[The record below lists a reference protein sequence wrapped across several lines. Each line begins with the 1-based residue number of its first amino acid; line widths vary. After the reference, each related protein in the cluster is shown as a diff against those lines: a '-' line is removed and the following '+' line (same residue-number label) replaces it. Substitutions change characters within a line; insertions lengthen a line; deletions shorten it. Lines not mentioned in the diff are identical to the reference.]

1 LAWNSID
8 AVHACPSARG
18 AAEVTDVVVIGA
30 GISGAAA
37 AWELAASGVDV
48 MLIDRYGPAAM
59 GSGWTLA
66 GVRQSGRAAVELP
79 LARAAVALWAD
90 LAERLDAPTQYR
102 RSGNLRLARTE
113 AQLRDLRAMV
123 DEQSRAGLE
132 LFLLD
137 QDALRGLAPCVSHEV
152 LGASYCPSDGHAD
165 PLATVTGFV
174 AAAKREGAVTRF
186 GEAVQAIEVTG
197 GRVTGVRTERKRIA
211 CGRVVLAAG
220 VLGNALL
227 APHGLHVP
235 MEPRGVT
242 VLRTAPVPPVLAQ
255 VIGVADATC
264 AGRQEVDGRF
274 RFTGRGEPWT
284 GGLDWT
290 DALAGPDGRAGPRL
304 LPATGEVARVAGLF
318 GALVPA
324 TLAAPLDEVW
334 LGLIDQTPDAL
345 PVIEACEVPDG
356 LILAM
361 GFSGH
366 GFCLGPVTGRIL
378 AALARGETPDLPIG
392 PFALGRFQ
400 SARARFA
407 PATLHG

>member
-1 LAWNSID
+1 M
-8 AVHACPSARG
+8 
-18 AAEVTDVVVIGA
+18 TDVVVIGA

-37 AWELAASGVDV
+37 AWELAASGVGV
-48 MLIDRYGPAAM
+48 ALIDRYGPAAM

-66 GVRQSGRAAVELP
+66 GVRQSGRAAPELQ
-79 LARAAVALWAD
+79 LARAAVAAWGD
-90 LAERLDAPTQYR
+90 LAERLGAPTHYR
-102 RSGNLRLARTE
+102 RDGNLRLARTE

-132 LFLLD
+132 LTLLD
-137 QDALRGLAPCVSHEV
+137 QAALRLLAPCVSHAV

-165 PLATVTGFV
+165 PRATVAAFV
-174 AAAKREGAVTRF
+174 AAAAREGAETRF
-186 GEAVQAIEVTG
+186 GEAVLAIEATA
-197 GRVTGVRTERKRIA
+197 GRVVGVRTERGRIA

-227 APHGLHVP
+227 APLGLHVP
-235 MEPRGVT
+235 MEARGVT
-242 VLRTAPVPPVLAQ
+242 VLRTAPAAPVLKQ
-255 VIGVADATC
+255 VIGVANAEC

-274 RFTGRGEPWT
+274 RFTGRGEAWPEA
-284 GGLDWT
+284 LDWP
-290 DALAGPDGRAGPRL
+290 DAPAGPGGRPGPRL

-324 TLAAPLDEVW
+324 ALAAPLDEVW

-345 PVIEACEVPDG
+345 PVIEASEVPDG
-356 LILAM
+356 LVLAM

-378 AALARGETPDLPIG
+378 AALARGEAPELPIG

-400 SARARFA
+400 GARDGFA
-407 PATLHG
+407 PAALHG